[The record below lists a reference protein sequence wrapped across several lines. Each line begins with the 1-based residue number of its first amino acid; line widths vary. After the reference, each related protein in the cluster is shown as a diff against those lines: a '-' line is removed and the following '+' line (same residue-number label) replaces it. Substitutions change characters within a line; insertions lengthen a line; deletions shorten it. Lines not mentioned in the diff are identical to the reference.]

1 MELKKK
7 QITITLISLLVL
19 AALSTIALLIY
30 GEIMKNT
37 AAKIAGLVGTII
49 SPSMLV
55 GIAVKFWLNK
65 KQLKDIDNK
74 LSAVGLN
81 EIELIPV
88 ENPKVKVKADNVFQL
103 KGVTII
109 KTKQR
114 KFIVSWKKQI
124 NKQIEL
130 DNLKWALAEFMEK
143 EKKGN

>member
-55 GIAVKFWLNK
+55 GVAVKFWLNK

-88 ENPKVKVKADNVFQL
+88 ENPKVKVKADNVFWV
-103 KGVTII
+103 KDVTII

-114 KFIVSWKKQI
+114 KLIVTWKKQI

-130 DNLKWALAEFMEK
+130 DNLRWALAEFMEK
-143 EKKGN
+143 EKKG

>member
-55 GIAVKFWLNK
+55 GVGVKFWLNK
-65 KQLKDIDNK
+65 KHLKAIDNK

-81 EIELIPV
+81 EVELIPA
-88 ENPKVKVKADNVFQL
+88 ETPKVKIKADNVFQL

-114 KFIVSWKKQI
+114 KLIVTW
-124 NKQIEL
+124 NKQVNKQTEL
-130 DNLKWALAEFMEK
+130 ENLQWTLAEFMEK
-143 EKKGN
+143 EKRG